1 MEKTRPMSQMTLNE
15 EKEELNDMLL
25 NFLCKWELLDTDNIE
40 IIDIIPVSRGL
51 KVIYKT
57 SRNQVQKWA
66 RTIKYRAL
74 ADWSLIL

>member
-25 NFLCKWELLDTDNIE
+25 DFLCKWERLDAEDIE
-40 IIDIIPVSRGL
+40 IIDIIPVFKGL
-51 KVIYKT
+51 KVVYKT
-57 SRNQVQKWA
+57 SRNQDQKWA

-74 ADWSLIL
+74 ADWGLIR

>member
-25 NFLCKWELLDTDNIE
+25 DFLCKWERLDADDIE
-40 IIDIIPVSRGL
+40 IINIIPVSRGL

-57 SRNQVQKWA
+57 SRNQVQRWA

-74 ADWSLIL
+74 ADYGLMQ